1 MRVSLPLPGRSSV
14 GLRAIAIVAVVFCC
28 ARSVHAQQAGSG
40 VVVDLGTADGP
51 PGSTIFVPVNVAVPD
66 KVSITRLELEVRFE
80 KGLLS
85 FVRADPTPQSKADGV
100 TLATSTED
108 DSDDP
113 KLSIVRLT
121 ATADGGLATSAVAD
135 LFFRITAD
143 ASPSGGTSHK
153 AGAITTV
160 LKKTARVRTG
170 SDELTV
176 AEGRDGEVDIT
187 EGVALFGCFFYM
199 H

>member
-1 MRVSLPLPGRSSV
+1 MRDSLPLLGRSSV
-14 GLRAIAIVAVVFCC
+14 RLCTIAIVAVVFCGV
-28 ARSVHAQQAGSG
+28 RSVHSQQAGSG
-40 VVVDLGTADGP
+40 VAVDLGTADGP

-66 KVSITRLELEVRFE
+66 KMSITRLELEVRFE

-85 FVRADPTPQSKADGV
+85 FVRADPTPRSKADDV
-100 TLATSTED
+100 KLATSTED
-108 DSDDP
+108 DPDDP
-113 KLSIVRLT
+113 RLSIVRLT

-135 LFFRITAD
+135 LFFRITPD
-143 ASPSGGTSHK
+143 ARPSGSTSHK

-160 LKKTARVRTG
+160 LNKTARVGTG
-170 SDELTV
+170 GDELTV
-176 AEGRDGEVDIT
+176 AEGRDGEVEIT